1 MVVYSRRVIRL
12 NKIFRFLINISS
24 MGYAIPGAVLAV
36 GIIIPINLFENSF
49 DNLMQ
54 KVLGLN
60 TGLFVSGTIFILIF
74 GYLLGF

>member
-1 MVVYSRRVIRL
+1 
-12 NKIFRFLINISS
+12 

-54 KVLGLN
+54 KVFDLN
-60 TGLFVSGTIFILIF
+60 TGLFISGTIFI
-74 GYLLGF
+74 